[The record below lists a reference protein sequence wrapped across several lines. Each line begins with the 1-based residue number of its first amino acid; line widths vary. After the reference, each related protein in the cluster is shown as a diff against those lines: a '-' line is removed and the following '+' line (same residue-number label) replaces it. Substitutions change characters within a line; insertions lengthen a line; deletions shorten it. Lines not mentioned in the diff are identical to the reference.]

1 MCTSLSATNNSRRD
15 INKQL
20 AEMYVYVCARETSSG
35 KGWSRYLSTR
45 RQCAE
50 QIKSIN
56 VRDNLLITKRNAYR
70 FSQNYRV
77 FSGCSVV

>member
-35 KGWSRYLSTR
+35 WLV
-45 RQCAE
+45 AL
-50 QIKSIN
+50 SIN
-56 VRDNLLITKRNAYR
+56 PQAMRRANKVD
-70 FSQNYRV
+70 
-77 FSGCSVV
+77 